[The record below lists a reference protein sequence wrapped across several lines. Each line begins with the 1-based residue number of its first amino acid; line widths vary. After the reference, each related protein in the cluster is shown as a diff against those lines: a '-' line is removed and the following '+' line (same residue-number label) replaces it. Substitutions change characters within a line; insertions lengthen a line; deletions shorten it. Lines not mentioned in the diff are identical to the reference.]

1 MTDNKLIIR
10 FNPHPGTVD
19 ENIQQ
24 VHEQVSQWLES
35 FPKDLSEC
43 TENDIASMKSDC
55 ASLRAGKETIEA
67 ERKRIK
73 KEYLKP
79 LEEFEAKV
87 KPITKEIDSAIATYK
102 TKLDEYEQIR
112 RENKRAEIEKWWN
125 EHRPQIYKID
135 ISKVWD
141 ERYLNKTGIG
151 ETWQKD
157 LQSKIDRINSD
168 LNVIASIICAD
179 VDKGNFISA
188 EYVDNVDLS
197 KCLADWDAHVERL
210 RQAEELRAK
219 AEADR
224 QAREAERQAREK
236 ARLEAQEREKQKD
249 EEVTAEPVNVAQ
261 EPQNVANQPEYEE
274 QEPENGTYWAE
285 FRIDNATLDQ
295 MKALTA
301 FIKNN
306 NMHMTIL
313 KDEYGNPR
321 KGH

>member
-24 VHEQVSQWLES
+24 VHEQVTQWLES
-35 FPKDLSEC
+35 FPQDLSDC
-43 TENDIASMKSDC
+43 TEDDIASMKSDC
-55 ASLRAGKETIEA
+55 ASLRAGKDTIES
-67 ERKRIK
+67 ERKRIR

-79 LEEFEAKV
+79 LEEFENKV
-87 KPITKEIDSAIATYK
+87 KPITKEIDAAISTYK
-102 TKLDEYEQIR
+102 NKLDQYETDR
-112 RENKRAEIEKWWN
+112 KAKKRLEVEDWWN
-125 EHRPQIYKID
+125 SNRPQIYKID

-141 ERYLNKTGIG
+141 DRYLNKTGIG

-157 LQSKIDRINSD
+157 LQSKIDRIKSD
-168 LNVIASIICAD
+168 LNVIASIICED
-179 VDKGNFISA
+179 VEKGNFVSA

-197 KCLADWDAHVERL
+197 KCLADWDAHVENMRK
-210 RQAEELRAK
+210 AEELRAR
-219 AEADR
+219 A
-224 QAREAERQAREK
+224 EAERQAREK
-236 ARLEAQEREKQKD
+236 AISERLERDNHKN
-249 EEVTAEPVNVAQ
+249 EEVIEIKENVRQAKQ
-261 EPQNVANQPEYEE
+261 NEPQEE
-274 QEPENGTYWAE
+274 RNATYWAE
-285 FRIDNATLDQ
+285 FRIYDATLDQ

-313 KDEYGNPR
+313 KDDNGNPR